1 MLSKQESST
10 SVEMVARHSVS
21 YYHFYYKFKLLMDS
35 KLQVIILFMIIVN
48 IVVTLAPALPLTL
61 PCQCSVEWSVRPVM
75 LHSPVS
81 MGAGYCII
89 VPSLRTVAFE
99 FQTYAHLWLLCCRF
113 ICFDICRRL
122 TPVSRTSKKYHGEN
136 VVTSI
141 SQGNSD

>member
-1 MLSKQESST
+1 
-10 SVEMVARHSVS
+10 
-21 YYHFYYKFKLLMDS
+21 
-35 KLQVIILFMIIVN
+35 LQVIILFMIIVN
-48 IVVTLAPALPLTL
+48 IVVTLAPALPPTL
-61 PCQCSVEWSVRPVM
+61 LCQCSVEWSVRPVM

-89 VPSLRTVAFE
+89 VPSLRTIAFE

-113 ICFDICRRL
+113 RCFDICRRL
-122 TPVSRTSKKYHGEN
+122 TLVSRTSKKYHGEN